1 MGGGDFDFVALCD
14 VFVFVRY
21 HLLVL
26 YVYVRVMYFFNSSI
40 LQCRQRSRGTRC
52 HLVVKLHKVIAI
64 HAPSPSSLLRALLL
78 LVAR

>member
-40 LQCRQRSRGTRC
+40 LQCRQSKIKRLQVSFGR
-52 HLVVKLHKVIAI
+52 
-64 HAPSPSSLLRALLL
+64 
-78 LVAR
+78 